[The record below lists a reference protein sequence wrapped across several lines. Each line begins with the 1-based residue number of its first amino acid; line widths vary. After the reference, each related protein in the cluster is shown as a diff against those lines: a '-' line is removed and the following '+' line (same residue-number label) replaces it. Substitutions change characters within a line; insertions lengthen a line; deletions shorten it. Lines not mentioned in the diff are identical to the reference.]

1 MRNWQLAVLGFGLG
15 LFLFRASAFA
25 QCTKDTDCRAP
36 RICNN
41 GVCMNPEV
49 GETASRSL
57 QSPAPIPLA
66 PPPGSP
72 VAPTD
77 ERAGAAST
85 AGSELPTPRLQ
96 EPKEPEWFRG
106 YGNIAGIVSFHSW
119 LGRAHSED
127 SDTLYENAGYGVHAA
142 GYWVM
147 APLFHLGAFCDFYK
161 AKVSDQEW
169 SGWDVDMANAWHVG
183 TGVSLKIGGFL
194 SERVWIGGVADMG
207 VQIVMHPSDSAKLGL
222 ELFPKFEIDS
232 LAVQSGGVKLGFFG
246 AFGPMFVPWMGQ
258 YAHNADSAVALQLL
272 IGLMLGG

>member
-1 MRNWQLAVLGFGLG
+1 
-15 LFLFRASAFA
+15 
-25 QCTKDTDCRAP
+25 
-36 RICNN
+36 
-41 GVCMNPEV
+41 
-49 GETASRSL
+49 
-57 QSPAPIPLA
+57 
-66 PPPGSP
+66 
-72 VAPTD
+72 
-77 ERAGAAST
+77 
-85 AGSELPTPRLQ
+85 
-96 EPKEPEWFRG
+96 
-106 YGNIAGIVSFHSW
+106 
-119 LGRAHSED
+119 
-127 SDTLYENAGYGVHAA
+127 
-142 GYWVM
+142 M

-161 AKVSDQEW
+161 AKVSDQE
-169 SGWDVDMANAWHVG
+169 DMANAWHVG